1 MWLIVGLGNPGDRYT
16 WTRHNIGFLAIDMIQ
31 KLSSASG
38 WHQEHKALTSK
49 VSLFGT
55 QLLLAKPQT
64 FMNLSGESVVAVM
77 NFYKIPQEQ
86 LIVLHDEID
95 IPFQHIRF
103 HKNRGA
109 GGHNGIKSISG
120 LMGTNDYTRLKL
132 GVGRP
137 PHPSMNPADYVLQKF
152 NETELQELDPFL
164 QRGTKALECYLQYG
178 LNKASSLFNGGPCD
192 KQE

>member
-16 WTRHNIGFLAIDMIQ
+16 WTRHNIGFLALDMIQ
-31 KLSSASG
+31 KICSASG
-38 WHQEHKALTSK
+38 WHQEHKAQTCK
-49 VSLFGT
+49 VRFAGT
-55 QLLLAKPQT
+55 DLLLAKPQT
-64 FMNLSGESVVAVM
+64 FMNLSGESVVALM

-95 IPFQHIRF
+95 IPFQHLRF

-109 GGHNGIKSISG
+109 GGHNGIKSISA

-137 PHPSMNPADYVLQKF
+137 PHPSMSPADYVLQKF
-152 NETELQELDPFL
+152 NDMEMQELGPFL
-164 QRGTKALECYLQYG
+164 QRSAEALQCLLQNG
-178 LNKASSLFNGGPCD
+178 LNKASSLFNGGPSD